1 MIKTIFKILGLMKI
15 FSNFASSQKLQI
27 VPTSVYGQ
35 FIARL
40 GLASFFEQTSH
51 TQPSKIT
58 STQWTQKSNFR
69 QNQKFIPNKST
80 FPGLVCGH
88 RGGVSPP
95 VGPGGH
101 IGKLLLSL
109 QGLHLHKYYV
119 YIFTGHI
126 YIRQRR
132 DDVQY
137 LHEQL
142 RPF

>member
-1 MIKTIFKILGLMKI
+1 M
-15 FSNFASSQKLQI
+15 
-27 VPTSVYGQ
+27 
-35 FIARL
+35 
-40 GLASFFEQTSH
+40 
-51 TQPSKIT
+51 
-58 STQWTQKSNFR
+58 
-69 QNQKFIPNKST
+69 
-80 FPGLVCGH
+80 CGH

-132 DDVQY
+132 DDVHKVDNTCMNNFDHSKH
-137 LHEQL
+137 LE
-142 RPF
+142 RPSSDEAFQILPLTLTSHIRY